1 MWPSL
6 RPDDKCERDYKMKW
20 AIEKKIV
27 AGAGMVLAI
36 LLINALVSYRATR
49 RLVDNE
55 RLVTHSYEFI
65 AELEGVMDAMDDAET
80 GERD

>member
-1 MWPSL
+1 
-6 RPDDKCERDYKMKW
+6 MKW

>member
-1 MWPSL
+1 
-6 RPDDKCERDYKMKW
+6 MKW

-55 RLVTHSYEFI
+55 RLVTHSYEVI